1 MRRPTLTAVQ
11 VPRLGARRPVW
22 RFAAVAILALYLA
35 TFSGWTVGCDS
46 EEGPPADGGTTSS
59 TEKGEVESGD
69 IDGVVGDKIKV
80 GAAIVTV
87 RALQATFQ
95 PAVPEQRLSEQTPPA
110 PGSGE
115 SFYQAYVTV
124 ENTDVSPLRVNAKDF
139 VCAVG
144 DSVVA
149 IEPTRSGPLPR
160 SLLKN
165 TSLDLLLTFK
175 AETGYQPILIYRPA
189 WYSGVITV
197 SPAPLEPVEETS
209 STS

>member
-1 MRRPTLTAVQ
+1 MRRSTPTAVHE
-11 VPRLGARRPVW
+11 PRLRTRRPIW
-22 RFAAVAILALYLA
+22 RSAGVAILALALA
-35 TFSGWTVGCDS
+35 AFSGWMAGCDS
-46 EEGPPADGGTTSS
+46 EEGSSVEGGTTSS
-59 TEKGEVESGD
+59 TEKGEVETGD
-69 IDGVVGDKIKV
+69 IEGVVGDKIKV

-110 PGSGE
+110 PDPGE